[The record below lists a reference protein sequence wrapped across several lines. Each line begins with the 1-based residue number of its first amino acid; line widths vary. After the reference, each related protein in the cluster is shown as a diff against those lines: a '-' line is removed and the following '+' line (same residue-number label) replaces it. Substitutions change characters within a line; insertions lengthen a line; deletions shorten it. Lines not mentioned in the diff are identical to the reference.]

1 MKKKEIYKA
10 LGLMSGTSMDGVD
23 ASIVSSVD
31 GERDLNRMENQYFAY
46 DKNFYQKLTN
56 LRDKISRSKDLNI
69 YSVELKAIE
78 KEITLFHARVANIMI
93 KKNTDWEPDIIGFH
107 GQTIFHDP
115 KIKISKQI
123 GDGKLL
129 SQLTKKL
136 VVYDFRKNDIKNGG
150 QGAPLVPVYHKLISK
165 ILRPLNNLII

>member
-56 LRDKISRSKDLNI
+56 LRDKISGSKDLNM

-78 KEITLFHARVANIMI
+78 KEITLFHAKVANIMI
-93 KKNTDWEPDIIGFH
+93 KK
-107 GQTIFHDP
+107 
-115 KIKISKQI
+115 
-123 GDGKLL
+123 
-129 SQLTKKL
+129 
-136 VVYDFRKNDIKNGG
+136 KNRLGT
-150 QGAPLVPVYHKLISK
+150 
-165 ILRPLNNLII
+165 